1 MASHN
6 VFLLHHS
13 FFANTDVGHEKS
25 SFLDDLLATL
35 QTYQMEFD
43 AQCKIGKPPR
53 LTTRC
58 GTEVEYPTH
67 HPPLRYLLPKIESP
81 LHVPSSNHTVSQN
94 CFVRSFTKEVTFYDM
109 YSGILISGGWTDYC
123 TVHGVSHHDK
133 LRFSVVVPQHNYEL
147 YVSFSTSVRGH
158 S

>member
-43 AQCKIGKPPR
+43 AQCVSIGFFF
-53 LTTRC
+53 LAC
-58 GTEVEYPTH
+58 LLIVVWM
-67 HPPLRYLLPKIESP
+67 YLL
-81 LHVPSSNHTVSQN
+81 L
-94 CFVRSFTKEVTFYDM
+94 
-109 YSGILISGGWTDYC
+109 
-123 TVHGVSHHDK
+123 
-133 LRFSVVVPQHNYEL
+133 
-147 YVSFSTSVRGH
+147 
-158 S
+158 

>member
-1 MASHN
+1 M
-6 VFLLHHS
+6 FYLHHS

-43 AQCKIGKPPR
+43 AQCKIGKPP
-53 LTTRC
+53 
-58 GTEVEYPTH
+58 
-67 HPPLRYLLPKIESP
+67 
-81 LHVPSSNHTVSQN
+81 
-94 CFVRSFTKEVTFYDM
+94 SFTKEVTFYDM
-109 YSGILISGGWTDYC
+109 YSGTLILPWYGFGEHVFEFAYSELVLIDNCGDKFPCKLRFGVDPEGHLACKISGGWTDYC

>member
-43 AQCKIGKPPR
+43 AQCVSIGFFFW
-53 LTTRC
+53 
-58 GTEVEYPTH
+58 
-67 HPPLRYLLPKIESP
+67 
-81 LHVPSSNHTVSQN
+81 HV
-94 CFVRSFTKEVTFYDM
+94 C
-109 YSGILISGGWTDYC
+109 
-123 TVHGVSHHDK
+123 
-133 LRFSVVVPQHNYEL
+133 
-147 YVSFSTSVRGH
+147 
-158 S
+158 

>member
-43 AQCKIGKPPR
+43 AQCVSIGFFFWHVGFVIIEM
-53 LTTRC
+53 LS
-58 GTEVEYPTH
+58 
-67 HPPLRYLLPKIESP
+67 LLFQKEFAMQHCFLES
-81 LHVPSSNHTVSQN
+81 
-94 CFVRSFTKEVTFYDM
+94 CFCF
-109 YSGILISGGWTDYC
+109 GIFDLLVLWFI
-123 TVHGVSHHDK
+123 
-133 LRFSVVVPQHNYEL
+133 RFSCIWCSWIPFLFFSLFCYVGWLIAFFFVVHHMLSNLVL
-147 YVSFSTSVRGH
+147 FDS
-158 S
+158 